1 MLHGESV
8 SRTSSDVELLGRAGR
23 DPEAFRAFYQRY
35 ALPLTVWLERQ
46 TGQREVAL
54 DLTAETFACALAG
67 RERFRAETGETAAP
81 WLYGIAANLLRRYW
95 GERTIETRY
104 RHQLGVLEQTR
115 FAADTETESIERLDA
130 SAVSER
136 LRAALESLPP
146 DYREAVQLRVV
157 DELSYR
163 EAADRMETSE
173 ITARVRVHR
182 GLRALAHSRLRK
194 DEP

>member
-1 MLHGESV
+1 MLHGVSV
-8 SRTSSDVELLGRAGR
+8 RREASDVELLGRAGR
-23 DPEAFRAFYQRY
+23 DAEAFRAFYQRY

-54 DLTAETFACALAG
+54 DMAAETFACALAG
-67 RERFRAETGETAAP
+67 LERFRAETGETAAP

-95 GERTIETRY
+95 GEQTIETRY

-115 FAADTETESIERLDA
+115 FAGDAELESIERLDA
-130 SAVSER
+130 AAISGR
-136 LRAALESLPP
+136 LEAALASLPP
-146 DYREAVQLRVV
+146 AYREAVRLRVV

-163 EAADRMETSE
+163 ETAERMATSE

-182 GLRALAHSRLRK
+182 GLRALAHSKLRK